1 MRAAAYQRSD
11 ADELLHLRSGSA
23 VDVQRQVCEAD
34 SVAKKKSGPWP
45 AQAVPSFKS
54 LASKVAVMASRSL
67 WTTRFGERGQLH
79 RVCFFSGSGRTAE
92 AEREQRCKDST
103 AEYNCDCATH

>member
-1 MRAAAYQRSD
+1 MKSSGLRGGLGGEEEVGALAGPGGAFFQVFSVEGGSD
-11 ADELLHLRSGSA
+11 G
-23 VDVQRQVCEAD
+23 
-34 SVAKKKSGPWP
+34 VAE
-45 AQAVPSFKS
+45 
-54 LASKVAVMASRSL
+54 L
-67 WTTRFGERGQLH
+67 WTARFGERCQLH